1 MGMTQMMKMSY
12 EQELSGNLQLGWT
25 QLEKMV
31 FYESKV
37 RTFFFGSE
45 KNWNGRL
52 WKEKNRV
59 L

>member
-45 KNWNGRL
+45 K
-52 WKEKNRV
+52 K
-59 L
+59 